1 MSHYV
6 SKQTLRSILRRMPRR
21 SWGLHNGR
29 LVDFQGHLIARPA
42 RQNCAETDLLVLAP
56 DIALAYVELAQEY
69 EELREE
75 RDDLQEKLAKA
86 TSVSEDRK
94 IA

>member
-21 SWGLHNGR
+21 SWGLRNGR

-69 EELREE
+69 EDLRDE
-75 RDDLQEKLAKA
+75 RDDLLDRLDRA
-86 TSVSEDRK
+86 EDRK
-94 IA
+94 SA